1 MPTTTT
7 TTYLRARRPEQ
18 KQERAQQL
26 LAAARELALENG
38 VRSVTLTAISDRVGL
53 HHSAMRRYFSSHRE
67 VLLRLA
73 GEGWRSWADAVEA
86 RLAERESTSPDE
98 LVDTLTETLA
108 ADPLFCDLLG
118 NVPLRLE
125 HDVDI
130 EYVREFKRVGIG
142 AFNRMV
148 AAVAAAVPE
157 LGSAG
162 ATDVM
167 VAANYLA
174 ATMWQV
180 SHPTEQLARL
190 YREEP
195 DLAHVVVDFDPQF
208 RHLLGA
214 VVHGLLALGERP
226 ESGSPFA
233 KGAASARRSGP
244 VRPE

>member
-1 MPTTTT
+1 MPTT

-18 KQERAQQL
+18 KQERAQRL

-73 GEGWRSWADAVEA
+73 GEGWRSWADALEA
-86 RLAERESTSPDE
+86 RLAERTSTSPDE
-98 LVDTLTETLA
+98 LVDVLTETLV

-148 AAVAAAVPE
+148 AAIAVAVPE
-157 LGSAG
+157 LGSTRAS
-162 ATDVM
+162 DVM

-180 SHPTEQLARL
+180 SHPTEALARL

-195 DLAHVVVDFDPQF
+195 DLAHLIVEFEPQF
-208 RHLLGA
+208 RHLLAA
-214 VVHGLLALGERP
+214 VVHGLLALEERP
-226 ESGSPFA
+226 ESASRFENGEASVRER
-233 KGAASARRSGP
+233 GAI
-244 VRPE
+244 RPE